1 MDERAANRR
10 FLMAARLPI
19 GSADAQ
25 MQPASKAARLRALL
39 QAPDLSFI
47 MEAHNGLSAKIV
59 EEAGFEGIW
68 ASGLSMS
75 AALGVRDNNEASW
88 TQVLEMLEFMADA
101 TTIPILVDGDTGYG
115 NFNNVRRLVRKLCQ
129 RGIGGV
135 CIEDKLFPKT
145 NSFIGENQPLAD
157 VDEFC
162 GRIKAGKDSQSDDDF
177 QIVARVEALIAGW
190 GMDEALR
197 RAEAYREA
205 GADAVLIHSKK
216 DTADEITGFCDSWGG
231 RAPVVIVPTMYHRTP
246 TQTFRDAGVSMV
258 IWANHNM
265 RAAVSAMRSVCQAIK
280 ESESLTAVE
289 EEIAPVREVFALTGQ
304 EELAAAE
311 ARYLAAAGGPRAILL
326 AASRGKEL
334 GPLTERRPKCM
345 IDVRGEPLLQR
356 LVRTLN
362 GSGLR
367 DVTVVRGYRKEAID
381 LAGIES
387 VDNDRYD
394 ETGEAASLA
403 CAYNRLYGPCLI
415 SYGDILFRR
424 HVLDGLLAAD
434 GDIVTVVDARR
445 RTDSA
450 RSPDRSVDW
459 VRCSRPFT
467 GSYLDDDRVTWRR
480 SGAMR
485 RSRGRPRRVHRPHQ
499 AERGRRHAGAG
510 RARRHEQGRRPRCRR
525 PAGASGPP
533 HRPRARPST
542 CFTSPATGST
552 WTTPSISRRCVTWSS
567 RPPSALLRCL
577 CCFNQ
582 FLVPAPNVD
591 PQSSLLS
598 PPPPKFPRHS
608 PNICR
613 FSFSTHP

>member
-1 MDERAANRR
+1 
-10 FLMAARLPI
+10 MATRLPI
-19 GSADAQ
+19 GTAEAAGQ
-25 MQPASKAARLRALL
+25 ALSKAARLRGLLRAPAL
-39 QAPDLSFI
+39 AFI

-101 TTIPILVDGDTGYG
+101 TGIPILVDGDTGYG

-129 RGIGGV
+129 RGIAGV

-145 NSFIGENQPLAD
+145 NSFIGEHQPLAD

-177 QIVARVEALIAGW
+177 QLVARVEALIAGW

-197 RAEAYREA
+197 RAEAYHRA
-205 GADAVLIHSKK
+205 GADAVLVHSKK
-216 DTADEITGFCDSWGG
+216 PTADEITAFCESWGG

-265 RAAVSAMRSVCQAIK
+265 RAAVTAMRQVSRAIR
-280 ESESLTAVE
+280 ESESLTAIE
-289 EEIAPVREVFALTGQ
+289 DEIAPVREVFELTGQ
-304 EELAAAE
+304 AELAAAE
-311 ARYLAAAGGPRAILL
+311 ARYLAAGGGPRAILL
-326 AASRGKEL
+326 AASRGEKL

-345 IDVRGEPLLQR
+345 LDVRGEPLLQR
-356 LVRTLN
+356 LVRTL
-362 GSGLR
+362 GQSGVR
-367 DVTVVRGYRKEAID
+367 DVTVVRGYRKEAIA
-381 LAGIES
+381 LAGIEA

-403 CAYNRLYGPCLI
+403 CAYDRLYGPCLI

-445 RTDSA
+445 RADASRA
-450 RSPDRSVDW
+450 PDRSVDW

-467 GSYLDDDRVTWRR
+467 GGYLDDERVTLEAIW
-480 SGAMR
+480 GDT
-485 RSRGRPRRVHRPHQ
+485 
-499 AERGRRHAGAG
+499 AGAEAAHG
-510 RARRHEQGRRPRCRR
+510 EFIGLTRLSAD
-525 PAGASGPP
+525 GATMV
-533 HRPRARPST
+533 R
-542 CFTSPATGST
+542 
-552 WTTPSISRRCVTWSS
+552 
-567 RPPSALLRCL
+567 SALDGMGKDGTLDAADLPDLFARL
-577 CCFNQ
+577 IAEGVAIDVLYVTGHWLDVDDAFDLASMRN
-582 FLVPAPNVD
+582 LV
-591 PQSSLLS
+591 
-598 PPPPKFPRHS
+598 
-608 PNICR
+608 
-613 FSFSTHP
+613 

>member
-1 MDERAANRR
+1 
-10 FLMAARLPI
+10 MATSLPI
-19 GSADAQ
+19 GSADARGA
-25 MQPASKAARLRALL
+25 PASKATRLRGLL
-39 QAPDLSFI
+39 QAPALSFI

-129 RGIGGV
+129 RGIAGV

-162 GRIKAGKDSQSDDDF
+162 GRIKAGKDNQSDDDF

-197 RAEAYREA
+197 RAEAYHRA
-205 GADAVLIHSKK
+205 GADAILIHSKK
-216 DTADEITGFCDSWGG
+216 ETADEIAGFCDSWGG

-246 TQTFRDAGVSMV
+246 TQAFRDAGVSMV

-265 RAAVSAMRSVCQAIK
+265 RAAVSAMRRVSEAIRQ
-280 ESESLTAVE
+280 SESLTAVE

-304 EELAAAE
+304 AELAQAE
-311 ARYLAAAGGPRAILL
+311 ARYLAAAGGHRAILL
-326 AASRGKEL
+326 AASRGGKL
-334 GPLTERRPKCM
+334 GPLTEQRPKCM

-362 GSGLR
+362 RSGLG
-367 DVTVVRGYRKEAID
+367 DVTVVRGYRKEAIN
-381 LAGIES
+381 LAGIEA

-394 ETGEAASLA
+394 ETGEAVSLA
-403 CAYNRLYGPCLI
+403 CARDRLSGPCLI

-445 RTDSA
+445 RVDASRA
-450 RSPDRSVDW
+450 PDRAVDW

-467 GSYLDDDRVTWRR
+467 GSYLDDERVTVEAIW
-480 SGAMR
+480 SDA
-485 RSRGRPRRVHRPHQ
+485 
-499 AERGRRHAGAG
+499 AGAETAHG
-510 RARRHEQGRRPRCRR
+510 EFIGLTRLSEDGAALVRGALDAMSEDGTLDGADLPDVLARLVAE
-525 PAGASGPP
+525 GA
-533 HRPRARPST
+533 AIDVLYI
-542 CFTSPATGST
+542 TGHWLDVDDAFDLAS
-552 WTTPSISRRCVTWSS
+552 
-567 RPPSALLRCL
+567 LR
-577 CCFNQ
+577 N
-582 FLVPAPNVD
+582 LV
-591 PQSSLLS
+591 
-598 PPPPKFPRHS
+598 
-608 PNICR
+608 
-613 FSFSTHP
+613 

>member
-10 FLMAARLPI
+10 FSMATRLHI
-19 GSADAQ
+19 GSDDAQ
-25 MQPASKAARLRALL
+25 AAPASKATRLCALLRAP
-39 QAPDLSFI
+39 ALSFI

-101 TTIPILVDGDTGYG
+101 TTVPILVDGDTGYG
-115 NFNNVRRLVRKLCQ
+115 NFNNVRRLVQKLCQ
-129 RGIGGV
+129 RGIAGV

-162 GRIKAGKDSQSDDDF
+162 GRIKAGKDSQSDDNF

-190 GMDEALR
+190 GMEEALH
-197 RAEAYREA
+197 RAEAYHGA

-216 DTADEITGFCDSWGG
+216 ATADEITGFCEAWEG

-246 TQTFRDAGVSMV
+246 TQIFRDAGVSMV

-265 RAAVSAMRSVCQAIK
+265 RAAVSAMRQVSKAIR
-280 ESESLTAVE
+280 ESESLVEVE
-289 EEIAPVREVFALTGQ
+289 EEITPVREVFALTGQ
-304 EELAAAE
+304 AELAAAE
-311 ARYLAAAGGPRAILL
+311 ARYLAAAGGHRAILL
-326 AASRGKEL
+326 AASRGGKL
-334 GPLTERRPKCM
+334 GPLTEQRPKCM

-362 GSGLR
+362 RSGVGA
-367 DVTVVRGYRKEAID
+367 VTVVRGYRKEAID
-381 LAGIES
+381 IPGIEA

-403 CAYNRLYGPCLI
+403 CAGDRLQGPCVI

-434 GDIVTVVDARR
+434 GDIITVVDARR
-445 RTDSA
+445 RVDASRA
-450 RSPDRSVDW
+450 PDRAVDW

-467 GSYLDDDRVTWRR
+467 GGYLDDERVTLEAVWNGTDGAETAHGEFIGLTRLSADGAALVR
-480 SGAMR
+480 GVLDAMR
-485 RSRGRPRRVHRPHQ
+485 EDGSLD
-499 AERGRRHAGAG
+499 GADLPDVL
-510 RARRHEQGRRPRCRR
+510 ARLIAQG
-525 PAGASGPP
+525 AAIDVLYITGHWLDVDDAFDLAS
-533 HRPRARPST
+533 
-542 CFTSPATGST
+542 
-552 WTTPSISRRCVTWSS
+552 
-567 RPPSALLRCL
+567 LR
-577 CCFNQ
+577 N
-582 FLVPAPNVD
+582 LV
-591 PQSSLLS
+591 
-598 PPPPKFPRHS
+598 
-608 PNICR
+608 
-613 FSFSTHP
+613 

>member
-1 MDERAANRR
+1 
-10 FLMAARLPI
+10 MATELPI
-19 GSADAQ
+19 NSLGRHAET
-25 MQPASKAARLRALL
+25 PSKAARLRALL
-39 QAPDLSFI
+39 HAPALTFI

-101 TTIPILVDGDTGYG
+101 TGIPILVDGDTGYG

-129 RGIGGV
+129 RGIAGV

-177 QIVARVEALIAGW
+177 QLVARVEALIAGW
-190 GMDEALR
+190 GMEEALR
-197 RAEAYREA
+197 RAEAYHEA

-216 DTADEITGFCDSWGG
+216 ESVDEIAAFCESWGG

-246 TQTFRDAGVSMV
+246 TQTFREAGVSMV

-265 RAAVSAMRSVCQAIK
+265 RAAVTAMRAVSRQIR
-280 ESESLTAVE
+280 ESESLAAVE
-289 EEIAPVREVFALTGQ
+289 EEIAPVREVFELTGQ
-304 EELAAAE
+304 AELAQAE
-311 ARYLAAAGGPRAILL
+311 ARYLPAGGGPRTILL
-326 AASRGKEL
+326 AASRGSKL

-362 GSGLR
+362 KSSLR
-367 DVTVVRGYRKEAID
+367 DVTVVRGYRKEAIA
-381 LAGIES
+381 LAGIEA

-403 CAYNRLYGPCLI
+403 CAYNRLYGPCLV
-415 SYGDILFRR
+415 SYGDIIFRN
-424 HVLDGLLAAD
+424 HVLDGLLAAE

-445 RTDSA
+445 RVDSSRA
-450 RSPDRSVDW
+450 PDRTIDW
-459 VRCSRPFT
+459 VHCSRPFT
-467 GSYLDDDRVTWRR
+467 GGYLDDERVTLEAIWSDTASAEDAHGEFIGLTRL
-480 SGAMR
+480 STEGATR
-485 RSRGRPRRVHRPHQ
+485 LR
-499 AERGRRHAGAG
+499 
-510 RARRHEQGRRPRCRR
+510 
-525 PAGASGPP
+525 
-533 HRPRARPST
+533 
-542 CFTSPATGST
+542 
-552 WTTPSISRRCVTWSS
+552 
-567 RPPSALLRCL
+567 SALDAMGKDGSLDSADLPELFAALIARGATIDVHYVTGHWLDVDDAFDLASLR
-577 CCFNQ
+577 N
-582 FLVPAPNVD
+582 LV
-591 PQSSLLS
+591 
-598 PPPPKFPRHS
+598 
-608 PNICR
+608 
-613 FSFSTHP
+613 